1 MPLTSFGKFCRK
13 LRVDNGELLEDLAKK
28 LEVTSSYLSAVEMG
42 KRNIPFMR
50 LDKISKIYDL
60 NSSEKL
66 VLHNVVWESQLTL
79 KINVSDL
86 SVEDKNKIIQILSKY

>member
-1 MPLTSFGKFCRK
+1 
-13 LRVDNGELLEDLAKK
+13 
-28 LEVTSSYLSAVEMG
+28 
-42 KRNIPFMR
+42 MR